1 MTVAL
6 LKPEDAA
13 AALSVTAATLANWR
27 LRRSGPAFVR
37 INRTVR
43 YRREDLD
50 AWIEAHRV
58 KTAGGAA

>member
-6 LKPEDAA
+6 LTTDEASAFLAVPLRTMED
-13 AALSVTAATLANWR
+13 WR
-27 LRRSGPAFVR
+27 RRRCGPSFIR
-37 INRTVR
+37 LPHGVR